1 MTKES
6 HKPMPPWDKS
16 DPAGSLRR
24 LGEWYLSR
32 ARGMFLKS
40 GSHVELYFLFSK
52 DGQGSLIQVPPGMDR
67 ETFMAN
73 LKGTMLKMGS
83 YGVIQI
89 AEVWTYL
96 PPRPNDHTFRQVL
109 EGEIKVS
116 ELKPEDRTEALL
128 VRYQSSDGDQC
139 VWVNVIQRR
148 ASGVSLAEAIEL
160 HDKADGRFGS
170 LF

>member
-1 MTKES
+1 
-6 HKPMPPWDKS
+6 
-16 DPAGSLRR
+16 
-24 LGEWYLSR
+24 
-32 ARGMFLKS
+32 MFLEA
-40 GSHVELYFLFSK
+40 GTHVELYFLFSQ
-52 DGQGSLIQVPPGMDR
+52 DGQGTLIQVPPGMAR
-67 ETFMAN
+67 EAFMVN
-73 LKGTMLKMGS
+73 LKGTLRKLNS

-116 ELKPEDRTEALL
+116 ELKEGDRTEALL
-128 VRYQSSDGDQC
+128 VRYQSSDGNQC
-139 VWVNVIQRR
+139 AWVNVIQRKD
-148 ASGVSLAEAIEL
+148 SGVSLAEAIEL

>member
-1 MTKES
+1 
-6 HKPMPPWDKS
+6 
-16 DPAGSLRR
+16 
-24 LGEWYLSR
+24 
-32 ARGMFLKS
+32 MFLKA
-40 GSHVELYFLFSK
+40 GSHVEIYFLFTR
-52 DGQGSLIQVPPGMDR
+52 DGQGTMIQVPLGMVR
-67 ETFMAN
+67 EAFMAN
-73 LKGTMLKMGS
+73 LKATMRKLGS

-128 VRYQSSDGDQC
+128 VRYQSSDGNQC
-139 VWVNVIQRR
+139 VWVNVIQRK
-148 ASGVSLAEAIEL
+148 ASGVALAEAIEL

>member
-1 MTKES
+1 MTKET
-6 HKPMPPWDKS
+6 HQPMPPWDKS

-24 LGEWYLSR
+24 LGEWYCER
-32 ARGMFLKS
+32 ARGMFLKD
-40 GSHVELYFLFSK
+40 GSHVELYFLFSQ
-52 DGQGSLIQVPPGMDR
+52 DGQGTMVQVPPGMDR

-73 LKGTMLKMGS
+73 LKGTLQKLGS

-116 ELKPEDRTEALL
+116 ELKPGDRTEALL
-128 VRYQSSDGDQC
+128 VRYQSSDGNQC
-139 VWVNVIQRR
+139 VWVNVIQRKGT
-148 ASGVSLAEAIEL
+148 GVSLAEPIEL

>member
-1 MTKES
+1 
-6 HKPMPPWDKS
+6 MPPWDKS
-16 DPAGSLRR
+16 DPSESLRR
-24 LGEWYLSR
+24 LGEWYNQR
-32 ARGMFLKS
+32 ARDVFLKD
-40 GSHVELYFLFSK
+40 GSHVELYFLFTR
-52 DGQGSLIQVPPGMDR
+52 DGQGTLIQIPKGMDR

-73 LKGTMLKMGS
+73 LKATMLKMGS

-96 PPRPNDHTFRQVL
+96 PPRPNDHTFKQVL
-109 EGEIKVS
+109 AGEIKVS
-116 ELKPEDRTEALL
+116 ELKPEDKTEALL

-139 VWVNVIQRR
+139 VWVNVIQRK
-148 ASGVSLAEAIEL
+148 ASGVFLAEAIEL

>member
-1 MTKES
+1 
-6 HKPMPPWDKS
+6 
-16 DPAGSLRR
+16 
-24 LGEWYLSR
+24 
-32 ARGMFLKS
+32 MFLKA
-40 GSHVELYFLFSK
+40 GTHVEIYFLFSK
-52 DGQGSLIQVPPGMDR
+52 DGQGTLIQVPPGMDR

-73 LKGTMLKMGS
+73 LKETMLKMGS

-128 VRYQSSDGDQC
+128 VRY
-139 VWVNVIQRR
+139 
-148 ASGVSLAEAIEL
+148 
-160 HDKADGRFGS
+160 
-170 LF
+170 

>member
-1 MTKES
+1 
-6 HKPMPPWDKS
+6 
-16 DPAGSLRR
+16 
-24 LGEWYLSR
+24 
-32 ARGMFLKS
+32 MFLEA
-40 GSHVELYFLFSK
+40 GSHVEIYFLFSR
-52 DGQGSLIQVPPGMDR
+52 DGKGTLIQVPPGMDR

-96 PPRPNDHTFRQVL
+96 PPRPDDHTFRQVL

-128 VRYQSSDGDQC
+128 VRYQSSDGTQC
-139 VWVNVIQRR
+139 VWVNVIQRKP
-148 ASGVSLAEAIEL
+148 SGVSLAEPIEL

>member
-1 MTKES
+1 MK
-6 HKPMPPWDKS
+6 
-16 DPAGSLRR
+16 A
-24 LGEWYLSR
+24 
-32 ARGMFLKS
+32 
-40 GSHVELYFLFSK
+40 GSHVEIYFLFTR
-52 DGQGSLIQVPPGMDR
+52 DGQGTMIQVPLGMVR
-67 ETFMAN
+67 EAFMAN
-73 LKGTMLKMGS
+73 LKATMRKLGS

-128 VRYQSSDGDQC
+128 VRYQSSDGNQC
-139 VWVNVIQRR
+139 VWVNVIQRK
-148 ASGVSLAEAIEL
+148 ASGVALAEAIEL

>member
-1 MTKES
+1 
-6 HKPMPPWDKS
+6 
-16 DPAGSLRR
+16 
-24 LGEWYLSR
+24 
-32 ARGMFLKS
+32 MFLEA
-40 GSHVELYFLFSK
+40 GSHVEIYFLFSR
-52 DGQGSLIQVPPGMDR
+52 DGKGTLIQVPPGMDR

-73 LKGTMLKMGS
+73 FKGTMLKMGS

-96 PPRPNDHTFRQVL
+96 PPRPDDHTFRQVL

-128 VRYQSSDGDQC
+128 VRYQSSDGTQC
-139 VWVNVIQRR
+139 VWVNPIQRMP
-148 ASGVSLAEAIEL
+148 SGVSLGDAIEIQGEAL
-160 HDKADGRFGS
+160 GRFGS

>member
-1 MTKES
+1 
-6 HKPMPPWDKS
+6 
-16 DPAGSLRR
+16 
-24 LGEWYLSR
+24 
-32 ARGMFLKS
+32 
-40 GSHVELYFLFSK
+40 
-52 DGQGSLIQVPPGMDR
+52 
-67 ETFMAN
+67 MAN
-73 LKGTMLKMGS
+73 LKGTVLKMGS

-89 AEVWTYL
+89 TEVWTYL

-139 VWVNVIQRR
+139 VWVNPILRKGT
-148 ASGVSLAEAIEL
+148 GVSLGETIEIRGEAL
-160 HDKADGRFGS
+160 GRFGS

>member
-1 MTKES
+1 
-6 HKPMPPWDKS
+6 MPPWDKS
-16 DPAGSLRR
+16 APAESLRR
-24 LGEWYLSR
+24 LGEWYNQR
-32 ARGMFLKS
+32 ARGMFLKA
-40 GSHVELYFLFSK
+40 GSHVEIYFLFSR
-52 DGQGSLIQVPPGMDR
+52 DGQGTLIQVPPGMDR
-67 ETFMAN
+67 GTFMAN
-73 LKGTMLKMGS
+73 LKGTVLKMGS

-89 AEVWTYL
+89 TEVWTYL

-139 VWVNVIQRR
+139 VWVNPILRKGT
-148 ASGVSLAEAIEL
+148 GVSLGETIEIRGEAL
-160 HDKADGRFGS
+160 GRFGS